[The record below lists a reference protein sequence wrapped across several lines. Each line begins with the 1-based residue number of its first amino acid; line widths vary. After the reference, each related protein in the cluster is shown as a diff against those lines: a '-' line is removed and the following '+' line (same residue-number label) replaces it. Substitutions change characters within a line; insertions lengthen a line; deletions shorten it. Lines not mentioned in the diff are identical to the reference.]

1 MEPSLVDGGAS
12 PLRTG
17 AVVCLAQV
25 VDGVTYRL
33 RSSRCC
39 QLGCSFAPARDGFR
53 EDFQFRVVAARRA
66 AAALD
71 GTRLALVPPR
81 AGEGLRFRD
90 GQALALFHE
99 EHAQFLSADPRGPLR
114 ALRRAFLGGAEPRG
128 DYGRPLLPVAGLL
141 LFETPGAPRD
151 PAPGAPYDDDFCVS
165 LKRCIMVNV
174 YNGIIDG
181 TMASVSKQISSAGAA
196 YGKGLPTAADLRRMY
211 MQLFFNFVVA
221 LLLLNMVA
229 GIIIDTFSQ
238 LSQESLEASKIK
250 MNECFTTGLHRSQF
264 ETLKE
269 VDFDLDHKPRCAML
283 NYVHFIGYV
292 MHKDCVNDSPL
303 ERAVRDKL
311 RDGDASW
318 IPTLTCFS
326 LENHGQAEREQVGED
341 EQIRALIA
349 DVAARSDA
357 RLDALAAAVATRAAT
372 RDRAPRPTRARPR
385 RGVYTLTM

>member
-1 MEPSLVDGGAS
+1 MRRWFVKVDSYPAFVYCVAYDFVSADRDVAGHALLAVS
-12 PLRTG
+12 MVLAITVSADFAAFALLDVVLISRTLRTVIVALTRPLYELIVSTYLIG
-17 AVVCLAQV
+17 AVV
-25 VDGVTYRL
+25 
-33 RSSRCC
+33 
-39 QLGCSFAPARDGFR
+39 
-53 EDFQFRVVAARRA
+53 VAF
-66 AAALD
+66 
-71 GTRLALVPPR
+71 T
-81 AGEGLRFRD
+81 
-90 GQALALFHE
+90 
-99 EHAQFLSADPRGPLR
+99 
-114 ALRRAFLGGAEPRG
+114 
-128 DYGRPLLPVAGLL
+128 VAGLL
-141 LFETPGAPRD
+141 LFETPGAPSD
-151 PAPGAPYDDDFCVS
+151 PPPGAPYDDDFCVS

-303 ERAVRDKL
+303 ERVVRDKL

-341 EQIRALIA
+341 EQVRALIA

-357 RLDALAAAVATRAAT
+357 RLDALAAAVADLARGAA
-372 RDRAPRPTRARPR
+372 RDRAPTADDARPP
-385 RGVYTLTM
+385 

>member
-53 EDFQFRVVAARRA
+53 EDFQFRVVAARSFPA
-66 AAALD
+66 ASA
-71 GTRLALVPPR
+71 RRRPPR
-81 AGEGLRFRD
+81 HGGEAGEGGGFSGRRASDASPECLGLTFVDGAAPGGRATFSLAPVYRSQRD
-90 GQALALFHE
+90 GAAVTDGE
-99 EHAQFLSADPRGPLR
+99 EVLLVSRGKFRLSAE
-114 ALRRAFLGGAEPRG
+114 A
-128 DYGRPLLPVAGLL
+128 V
-141 LFETPGAPRD
+141 
-151 PAPGAPYDDDFCVS
+151 
-165 LKRCIMVNV
+165 
-174 YNGIIDG
+174 
-181 TMASVSKQISSAGAA
+181 
-196 YGKGLPTAADLRRMY
+196 GLPGGGVAREA
-211 MQLFFNFVVA
+211 LFFNFVVA

-318 IPTLTCFS
+318 IPTLTS
-326 LENHGQAEREQVGED
+326 ARSS
-341 EQIRALIA
+341 RTS
-349 DVAARSDA
+349 RSDA
-357 RLDALAAAVATRAAT
+357 RLDALAAAVADLARGAA
-372 RDRAPRPTRARPR
+372 RDRAPTADDARPP
-385 RGVYTLTM
+385 